1 MTTEVTT
8 PIRAHHV
15 GSLIRPAALIKA
27 RDAANADALSEPERK
42 RIQEAAIRDVVRLQ
56 EDLGFRIVTD
66 GEYNRNR
73 WQADFLL
80 KFDNVA
86 LIPSKVAVKFHSAQ
100 GTREHARRRS
110 RFAAG
115 WRARSRSSWTISS
128 S

>member
-1 MTTEVTT
+1 MSAETK

-15 GSLIRPAALIKA
+15 GSLIRPPELIKA
-27 RDAANADALSEPERK
+27 RDATSDNAIPEAERR

-56 EDLGFRIVTD
+56 EDIGFRLVTD

-86 LIPSKVAVKFHSAQ
+86 LIPSKVPVKFHSA
-100 GTREHARRRS
+100 
-110 RFAAG
+110 AG
-115 WRARSRSSWTISS
+115 VR
-128 S
+128 